1 VIGLILGTSEGRT
14 ITKTLNKYTDD
25 LLLSVVSSYGGSLLK
40 DFKYKI
46 LNTKPLKEDELKK
59 LLIDSNVNLLVDVS
73 HPYAVNITKA
83 SIKVSEELNIPYI
96 RYERKSVLNKYKNF
110 PNIIEV
116 NDYESLGT
124 VLNKIE
130 GNILNTTGSRNLSK
144 ILNLNLKNRII
155 HRVLPTLKVISE
167 CENLNLRVDDIIA
180 IKGPF
185 SKDLNLSL
193 IKEFNIKAIL
203 LKDSGIEG
211 GSLEKLDAVLESEK
225 MINGIVIRREK
236 ISHDLVF
243 DNEDKLIN
251 YLLEKDYI

>member
-1 VIGLILGTSEGRT
+1 VIGLILGTIEGRT
-14 ITKTLNKYTDD
+14 ITKTLNNYTDD

-46 LNTKPLKEDELKK
+46 LNTKPLKENELKK
-59 LLIDSNVNLLVDVS
+59 LLIDSNVNLIVDVS
-73 HPYAVNITKA
+73 HPYAVNITKT
-83 SIKVSEELNIPYI
+83 SIKVSKELNIPYI
-96 RYERKSVLNKYKNF
+96 RYERKSILDKYKNF

-116 NDYESLGT
+116 NDYESLGN

-144 ILNLNLKNRII
+144 ILDLNLKNRII
-155 HRVLPTLKVISE
+155 HRVLPTIKVISE

-180 IKGPF
+180 MKGPF

-211 GSLEKLDAVLESEK
+211 GSLEKLDAILESDDVY
-225 MINGIVIRREK
+225 GIVIRREK
-236 ISHDLVF
+236 ISHALVF
-243 DNEDKLIN
+243 DNEDKFIN
-251 YLLEKDYI
+251 YLLEKGYI